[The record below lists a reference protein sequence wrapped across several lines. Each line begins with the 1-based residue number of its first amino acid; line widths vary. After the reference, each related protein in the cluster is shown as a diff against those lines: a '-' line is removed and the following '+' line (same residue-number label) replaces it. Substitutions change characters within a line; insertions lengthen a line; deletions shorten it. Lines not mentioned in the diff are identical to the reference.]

1 MNATPQQELD
11 ACTSGVSE
19 MVRLAG
25 AALEHATAGLLQQDP
40 PLQES
45 MAACGRALHAL
56 DHALE
61 DHAATVLAARGR
73 LGTGQLPT
81 VIAAV
86 HVNAEV
92 EALGALARQLGD
104 IAVDRCSRPAFPTEV
119 SAVLR
124 KMEEACL
131 DAVAQA
137 AEVMAFPSGW
147 ADSDRQAKIAEL
159 RRELYRDLLSGAN
172 AVDVASACEAT
183 LAARYYERGVAHAA
197 SVIEHGALLT
207 GYAAPG

>member
-1 MNATPQQELD
+1 MIAVSDGDARQRLPFDTSWSVHQCWRAGCQNRSSAVSATPQQELD

-73 LGTGQLPT
+73 LGTGQLPM

-86 HVNAEV
+86 HVTPRGETP
-92 EALGALARQLGD
+92 GALARQLGD
-104 IAVDRCSRPAFPTEV
+104 IGIDRGSRPACPTEGT
-119 SAVLR
+119 AHLR
-124 KMEEACL
+124 
-131 DAVAQA
+131 
-137 AEVMAFPSGW
+137 
-147 ADSDRQAKIAEL
+147 
-159 RRELYRDLLSGAN
+159 
-172 AVDVASACEAT
+172 
-183 LAARYYERGVAHAA
+183 
-197 SVIEHGALLT
+197 
-207 GYAAPG
+207 